1 MTDTTLETYKL
12 GSNTPYPVSSA
23 GLAQCAIDDLIATD
37 SCVASYLNQFP
48 EYKTTACQ
56 TAESCPVTDTFLQP
70 HIGKTSAEILKSG
83 FKAVALQ
90 SIGRGMTTLLA
101 EEQEPI
107 FISKVGSA
115 FPIINEKQAADD
127 VLIQNPHRQEA
138 YWVPKG
144 MAAEAAMNAALGS
157 GITYDSQNSITQ
169 ERICTGKE
177 VSNIPGSIENIPNYN
192 GDFPSP
198 FPLMWYAPENDEIL
212 KTYFSPQEIRKWVND
227 ACIYHGIPYV
237 ILAAIL
243 QNENVPPPEGEAW
256 KDIFQFG
263 ERSATTALA
272 ILDAALWDSIPDQM
286 FGKRI
291 SSGSSGL
298 VNLSRQTLVNAAK
311 YTENVYGKPPLPEYV
326 RYRLL
331 GWDQDTRIPGDDAK
345 ADLYYAAAHI
355 RELIDRTIGTTCHS
369 GTLSLEQVSNVIGA
383 YNGSGEGAKKY
394 AIRAMENI
402 QRAVDG
408 QDYLYFYQVQN

>member
-1 MTDTTLETYKL
+1 MSTTPETYKL
-12 GSNTPYPVSSA
+12 GGTTPYPVTAA
-23 GLAQCAIDDLIATD
+23 GLAQCAIDDLAVTD
-37 SCVASYLNQFP
+37 SCVASYLSQFP
-48 EYKTTACQ
+48 SYKATACRTAAACPAATTLIQ
-56 TAESCPVTDTFLQP
+56 PYLGKATAEIP
-70 HIGKTSAEILKSG
+70 KSS
-83 FKAVALQ
+83 FKAIASQVV
-90 SIGRGMTTLLA
+90 GTGTTTLLK
-101 EEQEPI
+101 EEQASI
-107 FISKVGSA
+107 FISKIGSEY
-115 FPIINEKQAADD
+115 PIINEKQAEDD
-127 VLIQNPHRQEA
+127 VLIQNSYLQLS
-138 YWVPKG
+138 YWVPNG
-144 MAAEAAMNAALGS
+144 VAAEAAMNAALGS
-157 GITYDSQNSITQ
+157 GIISNNQNSNPQ

-177 VSNIPGSIENIPNYN
+177 VSNIPDSIKNIPSYN
-192 GDFPSP
+192 GDFPAP
-198 FPLMWYAPENDEIL
+198 FPLMWYAPENDEVL
-212 KTYFSPQEIRKWVND
+212 KIYFSPQEIRKWVND

-272 ILDAALWDSIPDQM
+272 ILDATLWDSIPDQI

-369 GTLSLEQVSNVIGA
+369 GTLSFEQVSNVIGA

-402 QRAVDG
+402 QKAVDG
-408 QDYLYFYQVQN
+408 QGYLYFYQV